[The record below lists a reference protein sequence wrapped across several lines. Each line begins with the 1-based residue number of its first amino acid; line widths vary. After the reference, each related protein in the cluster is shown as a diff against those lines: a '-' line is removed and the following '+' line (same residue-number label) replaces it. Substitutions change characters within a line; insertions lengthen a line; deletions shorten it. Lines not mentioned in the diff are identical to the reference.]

1 MSHSRH
7 LAQCA
12 LCMRLANLLDSIG
25 VPLPNTTKHPSQ
37 FIGIETE
44 ETMESVPHDASRARI
59 HTRIECIPHAI
70 NPPYLMMNNMDYW
83 RSHGTNAFDHRN
95 YSTATMYVLMRPI
108 QTTHHLLVASIHSL
122 ITVHPQKLDY
132 DDESSHEITGVS
144 QMSGVKLRLGM
155 ERKYDGIIDPDMDHV
170 I

>member
-1 MSHSRH
+1 MHS
-7 LAQCA
+7 
-12 LCMRLANLLDSIG
+12 
-25 VPLPNTTKHPSQ
+25 
-37 FIGIETE
+37 
-44 ETMESVPHDASRARI
+44 
-59 HTRIECIPHAI
+59 HAI
-70 NPPYLMMNNMDYW
+70 NPPYLMMNNMDPW
-83 RSHGTNAFDHRN
+83 MSHGTNVFDHRN
-95 YSTATMYVLMRPI
+95 YSVHCVIAMVSSCTCVRGGFETI
-108 QTTHHLLVASIHSL
+108 QGMATHHLFVASIHSL